1 MVRQKAKYFISF
13 FHRGQISGFSHH
25 SCKDLLS
32 LHFVQGIAN
41 FLPHVPALWWYK
53 IFDIALPANPVFH
66 SRTKHM
72 EVNFYYVHEKVL
84 RRDLC
89 VHFVSSK
96 DNSIDIFTK
105 PLPTPSFLHQWCK
118 LLVDSS
124 SCHLRGDLADEDS
137 SWLKNS
143 PRRKKKSEVS
153 IEIWRRFLIWWPHC
167 STKGI

>member
-1 MVRQKAKYFISF
+1 
-13 FHRGQISGFSHH
+13 
-25 SCKDLLS
+25 
-32 LHFVQGIAN
+32 
-41 FLPHVPALWWYK
+41 
-53 IFDIALPANPVFH
+53 
-66 SRTKHM
+66 M

-137 SWLKNS
+137 S
-143 PRRKKKSEVS
+143 
-153 IEIWRRFLIWWPHC
+153 
-167 STKGI
+167 